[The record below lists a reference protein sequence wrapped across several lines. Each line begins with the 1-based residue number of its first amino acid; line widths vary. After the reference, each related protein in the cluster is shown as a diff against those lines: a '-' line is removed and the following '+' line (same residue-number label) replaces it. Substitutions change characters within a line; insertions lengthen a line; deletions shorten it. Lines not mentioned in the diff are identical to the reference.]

1 MICFT
6 GIFKYGAS
14 ATSFRSEEKFTLRDE
29 NFHIINILGGT
40 GYKKA
45 NEICKEK
52 GMMLFEPRDATINH
66 MVWEKARESY
76 PMLQNY
82 WLNVVRSAIETGYDY
97 NFKQLM

>member
-1 MICFT
+1 M
-6 GIFKYGAS
+6 
-14 ATSFRSEEKFTLRDE
+14 RDE

-40 GYKKA
+40 GYKRA
-45 NEICKEK
+45 DAICKEK

-82 WLNVVRSAIETGYDY
+82 WLNVVRSAIEKGYYY
-97 NFKQLM
+97 NFKQLK